1 MNKKLLYF
9 IIIITQLISCNNR
22 SEDIENKKEQF
33 EISINDVSNNSIS
46 VNYKVQNINSE
57 KFLLGS
63 ESENFDLQNFEIK
76 IPITNNEGTLKID
89 HLSPNKKY
97 YFKGAYNS
105 KYSNLVSVS
114 TKEVT
119 FSTLLDKNIG
129 LNPFNGNFIYLMY
142 SELNPSKTYLYLI
155 TRQIQQYP
163 TQGKKVELHKLD
175 LNGNL
180 IWTKLIQDYDSPS
193 LSVNNNGFKIQF
205 LSDNNIAVITGKWDQ
220 TATILTKVNPASG
233 DIIWQKEYPLLNE
246 DGFQSN
252 TIFGYSYQNST
263 IKIITNPGDWQNA
276 EEIFINNDGNIL
288 SQRTIKQNVNNFAMM
303 NAKYLNDGS
312 IISVSAQNQYPQN
325 SLWTY
330 EGCIRKFDL
339 SNSTSNALWSK
350 FYGDYG
356 GDDSFDNYIIKDDN
370 LFIDGY
376 YGGNS
381 GYSDKQHWIL
391 KTDLI
396 GNIIWQN
403 KLPVKKSFIYHGLDL
418 FVDNENNSFSLMNEM
433 YAPVGVAPLYN
444 IITLTKL
451 DKNGNFLWEWNDGK
465 GNNTDTFMANR
476 AFQLNNGEFLITGD
490 RSSNQTGIG
499 EIRFLKIKVN

>member
-1 MNKKLLYF
+1 MIKKLLYF
-9 IIIITQLISCNNR
+9 IIITQLISCNNR
-22 SEDIENKKEQF
+22 NEDIETKKEQF

-46 VNYKVQNINSE
+46 VNYKIQNINSE

-89 HLSPNKKY
+89 NLSPNKKY

-105 KYSNLVSVS
+105 KYSNLVSAI

-129 LNPFNGNFIYLMY
+129 LNPVNGNFIYLMY

-163 TQGKKVELHKLD
+163 TQGKTVELHKLD

-246 DGFQSN
+246 DGLQSN

-276 EEIFINNDGNIL
+276 EEIFINNNGNIL

-312 IISVSAQNQYPQN
+312 VISVSAQNQYPK
-325 SLWTY
+325 
-330 EGCIRKFDL
+330 IH
-339 SNSTSNALWSK
+339 
-350 FYGDYG
+350 YG
-356 GDDSFDNYIIKDDN
+356 
-370 LFIDGY
+370 
-376 YGGNS
+376 
-381 GYSDKQHWIL
+381 
-391 KTDLI
+391 
-396 GNIIWQN
+396 
-403 KLPVKKSFIYHGLDL
+403 
-418 FVDNENNSFSLMNEM
+418 LMK
-433 YAPVGVAPLYN
+433 VA
-444 IITLTKL
+444 
-451 DKNGNFLWEWNDGK
+451 
-465 GNNTDTFMANR
+465 
-476 AFQLNNGEFLITGD
+476 
-490 RSSNQTGIG
+490 
-499 EIRFLKIKVN
+499 